1 MSNLK
6 NPTPFGA
13 RKMADDEEPLQALA
27 PAPRKPPSYSQF
39 WAFQFLSQTEAALRE
54 RIPAVRFSERLTRA
68 YRTQFPDDDPPDAK
82 LLAYLYEQAFSAALT
97 YEYGLACE
105 RILGSEQ
112 WIQHRQWS
120 HSVVEQ
126 LEQLT
131 RTLARMVSAHAPLNL
146 RHQAEDVLQQLEPL
160 SDFISTM
167 QRRDEV
173 VEQAG
178 TAHLYNSSLQTARS
192 ALDRTLRKQAAHLS
206 REKRLQLI
214 SSAIVA
220 IGLKEADEVDA
231 TSRALSRRN
240 RRLRRR

>member
-54 RIPAVRFSERLTRA
+54 RIPAARFSERLTRA
-68 YRTQFPDDDPPDAK
+68 YRTQFPDDDPRDAK
-82 LLAYLYEQAFSAALT
+82 LLA